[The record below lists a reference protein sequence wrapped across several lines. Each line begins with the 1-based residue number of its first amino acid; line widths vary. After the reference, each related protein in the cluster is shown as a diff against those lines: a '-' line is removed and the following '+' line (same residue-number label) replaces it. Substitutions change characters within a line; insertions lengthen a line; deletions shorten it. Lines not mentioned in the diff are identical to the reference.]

1 MTDWTAFAERC
12 LAAPRDD
19 DPDGPVNEV
28 LRSLA
33 REISHELMPRDD
45 IDYPS
50 VGTRMSEAVTLG
62 DAGAALALIEEL
74 FPGWGYQVGRPLTVR
89 SSCGWYASVFRE
101 RRSAELRGPLAGM
114 FTQDGR
120 KDTEQ
125 ARYANSPSMA
135 LMAALC
141 RVLAAE
147 QPGASAIAA

>member
-19 DPDGPVNEV
+19 HPDGPVNEV

-33 REISHELMPRDD
+33 REICHELMPRDD

-62 DAGAALALIEEL
+62 DTGAALALIEEL

-89 SSCGWYASVFRE
+89 SPCGWYASVFRE

-120 KDTEQ
+120 KD
-125 ARYANSPSMA
+125 
-135 LMAALC
+135 
-141 RVLAAE
+141 
-147 QPGASAIAA
+147 

>member
-12 LAAPRDD
+12 LTAPRDD

-28 LRSLA
+28 LRSLS
-33 REISHELMPRDD
+33 REICYELMPRDD

-50 VGTRMSEAVTLG
+50 VGTRISDATVLG
-62 DAGAALALIEEL
+62 DTGAALALIEEL

-89 SSCGWYASVFRE
+89 SPCGWYASVFRE
-101 RRSAELRGPLAGM
+101 RRASEADGPLAGM

-120 KDTEQ
+120 RDTGA
-125 ARYANSPSMA
+125 ARYANSPAMA
-135 LMAALC
+135 LIAALC